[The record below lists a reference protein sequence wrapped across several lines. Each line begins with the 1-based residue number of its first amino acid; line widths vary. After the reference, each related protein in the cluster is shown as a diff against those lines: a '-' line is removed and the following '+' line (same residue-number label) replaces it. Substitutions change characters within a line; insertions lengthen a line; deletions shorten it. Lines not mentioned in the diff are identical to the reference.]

1 MNVIQIYYAVIIF
14 IFGTVI
20 GSFSN
25 VLIYRL
31 PIGMDFKKG
40 SSICPHCKHQL
51 KWYDLFP
58 LFSYIFLSGKCR
70 YCKAKISPQYPIV
83 EALNGIMYVLAFIF
97 LTDGALKPELI
108 GYFMILTCLIVL
120 SWTDFQHNIIP
131 DSMWIC
137 VLLGG
142 IEIYVCDIVRNGFD
156 KDKLI
161 GKLVGLVLVSG
172 VFLILGFIFE
182 KIKGVDA
189 IGGGDIKLMAAA
201 GFVLGWKGVILA
213 TLIGTVIG
221 LIFTVVYFAVLYRK
235 EKKLHGDEMKA
246 EKEKAKQEK
255 KERKLKKASENNKIA
270 SKVKAKREKELA
282 ELVDDEDIDLDLDD
296 EDEDE
301 EDNGK
306 AVPFGP
312 HLAFGIAFA
321 LFLGERILTWY
332 ADWVVGR
339 L

>member
-1 MNVIQIYYAVIIF
+1 MNAFQIYEAVVIF
-14 IFGTVI
+14 IVGTVI

-40 SSICPHCKHQL
+40 SSICPHCNHPL

-58 LFSYIFLSGKCR
+58 LFSYIFLCGKCR

-97 LTDGALKPELI
+97 LTDRELKPELI

-137 VLLGG
+137 ILLGG
-142 IEIYVCDIVRNGFD
+142 IEIYVCDVIRNGFNPD
-156 KDKLI
+156 LLIEKLI
-161 GKLVGLVLVSG
+161 GLVLVSG
-172 VFLILGFIFE
+172 VFIILGLIFQ
-182 KIKGVDA
+182 KLKGVDA

-201 GFVLGWKGVILA
+201 GFVLGWRSVILA
-213 TLIGTVIG
+213 TLIGTTVG
-221 LIFTVVYFAVLYRK
+221 LVFTIVYFFIAYKK
-235 EKKLHGDEMKA
+235 EKKAHPEKFA
-246 EKEKAKQEK
+246 KEKEEK
-255 KERKLKKASENNKIA
+255 KERKAREAAEDNKIA
-270 SKVKAKREKELA
+270 RKVKAQREKEKA
-282 ELVDDEDIDLDLDD
+282 EELLEQLDDEDIDLDEDD
-296 EDEDE
+296 EEDE
-301 EDNGK
+301 EDDGK
-306 AVPFGP
+306 VVPFGP
-312 HLAFGIAFA
+312 HLAFGIAIA
-321 LFLGERILTWY
+321 LFLGAKILTWY
-332 ADWVVGR
+332 ADWVVGQ